1 MGKPLTSVK
10 KVGITGAA
18 GNIGT
23 TLQKGLCEKYKL
35 RLFDIRRSDPVCD
48 AAFSQIDFADKNS
61 LKGAFDGLDAVI
73 HLAGN
78 PRPDAPRESTYRNNF
93 EATSC
98 VFEEARRAGVKKI
111 VYASS
116 NFYHEAAIGRI
127 LDGASKELITL
138 DMPPSP
144 ICLYGESKVFGESL
158 GRHMSYFGIQF
169 VALRIG
175 WTVPQDNPALYGGD
189 YMRAVFCSKRDLV
202 QAFDKALQAD
212 AGFLAAFV
220 TSNNTHNVFDLAETK
235 KTLGFA
241 PQDNAENYVRGKG
254 VRP

>member
-1 MGKPLTSVK
+1 MDKQLTNIK

-23 TLQKGLCEKYKL
+23 TLQKGLCERYKL
-35 RLFDIRRSDPVCD
+35 SLFDIRQSSPVCE
-48 AAFSQIDFADKNS
+48 AAFTKVDFADKTK
-61 LKGAFDGLDAVI
+61 LKGIFDGLDAII

-78 PRPDAPRESTYRNNF
+78 PRPDAPRQATYRNNF
-93 EATSC
+93 EAASY
-98 VFEEARRAGVKKI
+98 VFEEARTAGVKKI

-116 NFYHEAAIGRI
+116 NFYHEAAIGQI
-127 LDGASKELITL
+127 LDGTSRQLITL

-158 GRHMSYFGIQF
+158 GRHMSYFGIKF
-169 VALRIG
+169 TALRIG
-175 WTVPQDNPALYGGD
+175 WTVPQDNPAVYGGD

-202 QAFDKALQAD
+202 QAFDKALTVN

-220 TSNNTHNVFDLAETK
+220 TSNNTHNVFDLDQTR
-235 KTLGFA
+235 KTLGFD
-241 PQDNAENYVRGKG
+241 PQDDAEKYF
-254 VRP
+254 